1 MDFVKM
7 HGLGNDFVILD
18 LTNHPELNSRDFSQ
32 IAVKLC
38 NRNFGV
44 GADGIIL
51 VLPSQKDDIRMR
63 IFNADGSEAEMCGN
77 GIRCFAKYVYERNIV
92 PKTEMK
98 VETLAGTIVS
108 RLEIKGN
115 GVANITVDMGK
126 PRLERSS
133 IPMKGPEGKV
143 ISEELEVDGEL
154 YKITAVSMGNPHC
167 VIFVDEL
174 EKLYLKSIG
183 PRIETHPAFPQKTN
197 VEFVKVEG
205 PDEVTMR
212 VWERGAGET
221 MACGTGACAVVVA
234 GVLNN
239 KIQRKTRVNLPGGVL
254 LIEWSSDDGR
264 VYMTGPATQVFEGR
278 LTINL

>member
-1 MDFVKM
+1 
-7 HGLGNDFVILD
+7 
-18 LTNHPELNSRDFSQ
+18 
-32 IAVKLC
+32 
-38 NRNFGV
+38 
-44 GADGIIL
+44 
-51 VLPSQKDDIRMR
+51 
-63 IFNADGSEAEMCGN
+63 
-77 GIRCFAKYVYERNIV
+77 
-92 PKTEMK
+92 
-98 VETLAGTIVS
+98 
-108 RLEIKGN
+108 
-115 GVANITVDMGK
+115 MGK
-126 PRLERSS
+126 PHLERSS

-143 ISEELEVDGEL
+143 ISEELEVDGEV

-174 EKLYLKSIG
+174 EKLNLKNIG
-183 PRIETHPAFPQKTN
+183 PQIETHPAFPQKTN

-221 MACGTGACAVVVA
+221 MACGTGACAAVVA